1 MRLGLTSALALAVT
15 AVISSPLHAAEV
27 RKYDAAT
34 FAAAQKAGR
43 PILVDVKAWW
53 CPVCAS
59 QNSTIKKAIA
69 AADYKNLLILE
80 VNYDSQKAIWQG
92 FGVQKQGALIAF
104 RGGKEV
110 QRLQFITDRDQINA
124 LLSRLAG

>member
-1 MRLGLTSALALAVT
+1 MRLGLASAFALAAT

-27 RKYDAAT
+27 RRYDAVA

-69 AADYKNLLILE
+69 SPAYKNLLILE
-80 VNYDSQKAIWQG
+80 VNYDSQKVVWQG
-92 FGVQKQGALIAF
+92 LGVKKQATLIAY
-104 RGGKEV
+104 RGGQEL
-110 QRLQFITDRDQINA
+110 QRLQFVTDRDQINA
-124 LLSRLAG
+124 MLGRLAG